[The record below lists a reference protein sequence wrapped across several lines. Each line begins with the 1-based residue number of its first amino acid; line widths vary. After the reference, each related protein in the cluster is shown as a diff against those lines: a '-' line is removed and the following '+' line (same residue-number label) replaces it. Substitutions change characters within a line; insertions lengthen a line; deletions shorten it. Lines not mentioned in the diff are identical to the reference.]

1 MNKHYN
7 DLIAI
12 MVNHEK
18 RAKSLTHKFAR
29 DTYDFNEVGEKILID
44 HPAAVGALE
53 RAYYKLYNS
62 VRSCVWVKLT
72 PEEASGFPR
81 NYNLSDATV
90 CVLAAVH
97 CEDGCYGYTIG
108 KCDVDCLDEDG
119 REIEASKM
127 ALDLAFDLAVAST
140 QRHG

>member
-1 MNKHYN
+1 M
-7 DLIAI
+7 
-12 MVNHEK
+12 
-18 RAKSLTHKFAR
+18 
-29 DTYDFNEVGEKILID
+29 
-44 HPAAVGALE
+44 GALE

-97 CEDGCYGYTIG
+97 CEDGCYGYSIG

-119 REIEASKM
+119 REIEASNM
-127 ALDLAFDLAVAST
+127 ALDLAFDLALNSQGKLQSCKT
-140 QRHG
+140 F